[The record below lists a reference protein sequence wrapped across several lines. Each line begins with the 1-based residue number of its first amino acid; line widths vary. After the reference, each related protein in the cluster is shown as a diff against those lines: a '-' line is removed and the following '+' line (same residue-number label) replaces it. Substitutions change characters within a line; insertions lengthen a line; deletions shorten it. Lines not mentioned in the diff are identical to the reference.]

1 MASSRSRN
9 GGAGRAGRLGTSA
22 RITRPAWAEID
33 LGAVRDNV
41 RAISTTLRKPAG
53 LMAVVKADAY
63 GHGAA
68 MVARAAVEA
77 GASGLGVATLDE
89 GVQLRRAG
97 IGAAILVL
105 GHAIAEEAECAV
117 AHDLAVAVFRMEVA
131 RALSQAAARV
141 GRRARVH
148 LKIDT
153 GMGRLGIAPGEALS
167 LARALTALDG
177 ILLEG
182 CFTHFATA
190 DERDL
195 AFARAQLEQF
205 RAVLRQLEEAG
216 VSAGVRHAANS
227 AAAMA
232 LPESHLDLVR
242 TGVALYGILPAPH
255 LGGRVPLRRVMR
267 LRALITQ
274 VKQVPPGAT
283 IGYGRAYRAERATT
297 IATLPVG
304 YADGYPRLLSARGE
318 VSLRGQRVPVAGRI
332 SMDQCTIDAGN
343 LAVRVGDEVELWGE
357 DVPVEEVADRAQTIA
372 YEILT
377 GVSPRVPRVFVR
389 DGQVV
394 GTRTLLGEDG

>member
-1 MASSRSRN
+1 
-9 GGAGRAGRLGTSA
+9 
-22 RITRPAWAEID
+22 
-33 LGAVRDNV
+33 
-41 RAISTTLRKPAG
+41 
-53 LMAVVKADAY
+53 MAVVKADAY

-105 GHAIAEEAECAV
+105 GHAVAEEAERAV
-117 AHDLAVAVFRMEVA
+117 AHDLAVAVFQMEVA
-131 RALSQAAARV
+131 RALSQAASRV

-153 GMGRLGIAPGEALS
+153 GMGRLGIAPGDALS
-167 LARALTALDG
+167 LARALAGLDG

-242 TGVALYGILPAPH
+242 AGIALYGILPAPH
-255 LGGRVPLRRVMR
+255 LGGRIPLRRVMR
-267 LRALITQ
+267 LRARVPP

-283 IGYGRAYRAERATT
+283 IGYGRVYRAERART

-304 YADGYPRLLSARGE
+304 YADGYPRLLGARGE
-318 VSLRGQRVPVAGRI
+318 VSLRGQRLPVAGRI

-343 LAVRVGDEVELWGE
+343 LAVRVGDEVEFWGE

-394 GTRTLLGEDG
+394 GTRTLLGEGG